1 MTAIPE
7 PGPTPLVFV
16 DEPGKSYSEQLAAY
30 EARRRAADK
39 ILLAK
44 DAPAP
49 RADESPELAGRA
61 IFALTV

>member
-44 DAPAP
+44 MLQP
-49 RADESPELAGRA
+49 REPMNPPS
-61 IFALTV
+61 